1 MLKTVYSALAVT
13 ALLAG
18 TASFAADQTP
28 APATAAAPVA
38 PVAAAATS
46 ATPAVATSAKEVVTP
61 AKETVKATTKHVEHA
76 VKTKASKE
84 AAAPESSAT
93 STPKK

>member
-28 APATAAAPVA
+28 APTAAAPVA
-38 PVAAAATS
+38 ATA
-46 ATPAVATSAKEVVTP
+46 ATPAVATP
-61 AKETVKATTKHVEHA
+61 AKETVKSTTKHVEHA
-76 VKTKASKE
+76 VKVKASKE
-84 AAAPESSAT
+84 AAAPSTESSAT

>member
-38 PVAAAATS
+38 PVAATAT
-46 ATPAVATSAKEVVTP
+46 TAVATPAKEVVTP

-76 VKTKASKE
+76 VKAKATKE
-84 AAAPESSAT
+84 AAAPESAT
-93 STPKK
+93 SSPKK

>member
-28 APATAAAPVA
+28 AAATPAAPVA
-38 PVAAAATS
+38 ATAS
-46 ATPAVATSAKEVVTP
+46 STAAVAPAPAVTP
-61 AKETVKATTKHVEHA
+61 AKEAVKATHTVAKAAKKDGA
-76 VKTKASKE
+76 VATE
-84 AAAPESSAT
+84 TSAT
-93 STPKK
+93 STPKKK

>member
-28 APATAAAPVA
+28 APATA
-38 PVAAAATS
+38 PVAATATT
-46 ATPAVATSAKEVVTP
+46 ATPAGATP

-76 VKTKASKE
+76 VKAKAGKE